1 MTMQPERGADVPLP
15 DLCVHELFAQH
26 AAAAPDAVAVRYGD
40 ERLSYGELDRL
51 ANRFAHS
58 LRAQGIGPETPVAL
72 CMERGTTLLVAMLG
86 ILKAGGYYVPLDPAY
101 PPERLAFMLG
111 DSGATV
117 AVTER
122 ALADRVQAAPTVVLA
137 DEADLSGWPDTPPET
152 KAAPDNLIYQ
162 MYTSGSTGLPKG
174 VQVPHRGVVRLVH
187 GSGFAE
193 FGPGEVFLLLTS
205 LCFDVST
212 FELWG
217 ALATGATLAVL
228 PPGVPAAAS
237 IEEAVRRFGVTTV
250 WLSSG
255 LFGHVVDD
263 RVTALAGVRHVIAG
277 GDVVPPVQ
285 ARRVIEELGAEM
297 SNGYGP
303 TECTTFACVHRG
315 MTVADTAGPIPIG
328 KPIAN
333 THAYVADADGVPVA
347 PGERGELLLGGP
359 GVARGYFRRPALTA
373 ERFVPDPAGGGGRLY
388 RTGDEVALRPDG
400 AFAFFGRLDQQ
411 VKIRGFRVEP
421 GEVEAA
427 LTAHPLVR
435 SAVVVP
441 YERDSDDRVLA
452 AYVVAERPAA
462 AELREFL
469 LARLPAHLVPSLW
482 SWLDELPITPN
493 GKVDRA
499 ALPEP
504 EEAGSVK
511 EFVAPRTPVEEAVA
525 EVWRELLD
533 LERVGVHDDFF
544 ADLGGHSL
552 LATRVVALLGE
563 RFPVELPVSVVFE
576 ASTVESLAAQVH
588 RAVAEYVAGLS
599 DVDVEHA
606 LG

>member
-26 AAAAPDAVAVRYGD
+26 AAAAPEATAVVYGD
-40 ERLSYGELDRL
+40 ERLGYGELDRR
-51 ANRFAHS
+51 ANRFAHL

-72 CMERGTTLLVAMLG
+72 CLERGTTLLVAMLG
-86 ILKAGGYYVPLDPAY
+86 ILKAGGYYVPLDPGY

-122 ALADRVQAAPTVVLA
+122 ALADRVQAASTVVLA
-137 DEADLSGWPDTPPET
+137 DEADLSCWPDTPPVA
-152 KAAPDNLIYQ
+152 KVVPDNLIYQ

-174 VQVPHRGVVRLVH
+174 VQVTHRGVVRLVH

-193 FGPGEVFLLLTS
+193 FGAGEVFLLLTS

-228 PPGVPAAAS
+228 PPGVPTAAS

-263 RVTALAGVRHVIAG
+263 RIAALAGVRHVIAG
-277 GDVVPPVQ
+277 GDVVPPAQ

-315 MTVADTAGPIPIG
+315 MTVADTTGPIPIG

-333 THAYVADADGVPVA
+333 THAFVTDADGVPVE

-400 AFAFFGRLDQQ
+400 TLAFFGRLDQQ

-441 YERDSDDRVLA
+441 YERDGGDRVLA
-452 AYVVAERPAA
+452 AHVVAARPAA

-469 LARLPAHLVPSLW
+469 LARVPAHMVPSLW

-504 EEAGSVK
+504 SAPAG

-563 RFPVELPVSVVFE
+563 RFPVELPVSAVFE
-576 ASTVESLAAQVH
+576 ASTVELLAAEVH
-588 RAVAEYVAGLS
+588 RAVAEYVAALS

>member
-15 DLCVHELFAQH
+15 DLCVHELFARH
-26 AAAAPDAVAVRYGD
+26 AAAAPEAAAVWYGE
-40 ERLSYGELDRL
+40 ERLGYGELDQR
-51 ANRFAHS
+51 ANRFAHL
-58 LRAQGIGPETPVAL
+58 LRARGIGPETPVVL
-72 CMERGTTLLVAMLG
+72 CLERGTTLLVAMLG
-86 ILKAGGYYVPLDPAY
+86 ILKAGGYYVPLDPGY

-111 DSGATV
+111 DSGAAV

-137 DEADLSGWPDTPPET
+137 DEADLGGWPDTPPD
-152 KAAPDNLIYQ
+152 ADVVPDNLIYQ

-174 VQVPHRGVVRLVH
+174 VQVTHRGVVRLVH
-187 GSGFAE
+187 GSGFAD
-193 FGPGEVFLLLTS
+193 FGAGEVFLLLTS

-217 ALATGATLAVL
+217 ALATGAALAVL

-237 IEEAVRRFGVTTV
+237 IEAAVRRFGVTTV

-333 THAYVADADGVPVA
+333 THAFVTGADGVPVE

-359 GVARGYFRRPALTA
+359 GLARGYFRRPALTA

-400 AFAFFGRLDQQ
+400 TFAFFGRLDQQ

-441 YERDSDDRVLA
+441 CERDGGDRVLA
-452 AYVVAERPAA
+452 AHVVASRPAA

-482 SWLDELPITPN
+482 SWPDELPITPN

-504 EEAGSVK
+504 EEARPAG
-511 EFVAPRTPVEEAVA
+511 EFVVPRTPAEEAVA

-563 RFPVELPVSVVFE
+563 RFPVELPVSTVFE
-576 ASTVESLAAQVH
+576 ASTVELLAAEVH
-588 RAVAEYVAGLS
+588 RAVTEYVAALS
-599 DVDVEHA
+599 DVDVQRA
-606 LG
+606 LS

>member
-1 MTMQPERGADVPLP
+1 MTMHPERGADVPLP
-15 DLCVHELFAQH
+15 DLCVHELFARY
-26 AAAAPDAVAVRYGD
+26 AAEAPEATAVLYGD
-40 ERLSYGELDRL
+40 ERLDYGELDRR
-51 ANRFAHS
+51 ANRFAHL
-58 LRAQGIGPETPVAL
+58 LRARGIGPETPVAL
-72 CMERGTTLLVAMLG
+72 CLERGTTLLVAMLG
-86 ILKAGGYYVPLDPAY
+86 ILKAGGYYVPLDPGY

-117 AVTER
+117 AVAER

-137 DEADLSGWPDTPPET
+137 DEADLSEWPSTPPVVN
-152 KAAPDNLIYQ
+152 AVPDNLIYQ

-174 VQVPHRGVVRLVH
+174 VQVTHRGVVRLVH
-187 GSGFAE
+187 GSGFAD
-193 FGPGEVFLLLTS
+193 FGAGEVFLLLTS

-217 ALATGATLAVL
+217 ALATGAALAVL
-228 PPGVPAAAS
+228 PPGVPTAATV
-237 IEEAVRRFGVTTV
+237 EEAVRRFGVTTV

-315 MTVADTAGPIPIG
+315 MTIADTAGPIPIG

-333 THAYVADADGVPVA
+333 THAFVADADGVPVE

-400 AFAFFGRLDQQ
+400 TFAFFGRLDQQ

-421 GEVEAA
+421 GEVEAV

-441 YERDSDDRVLA
+441 YERDGGDRVLA
-452 AYVVAERPAA
+452 AHVVAERPAA
-462 AELREFL
+462 VELREFL

-504 EEAGSVK
+504 EEAGPAA

-533 LERVGVHDDFF
+533 LPRVGVHDDFF

-563 RFPVELPVSVVFE
+563 RFPVELPVSTVFE
-576 ASTVESLAAQVH
+576 ASTVELLAGEVH